1 MRIGSL
7 AAQAQPSFLCLPVY
21 LSFYLPVYLSVCLS
35 ICLSVFPSAGKSNVL
50 VVASWHSV
58 FRFFRCECPLS
69 YVREE
74 PLRPAVRSSVYLPI
88 CLSVY
93 VCPSVCLSVPP
104 PAGKANVLVVTRYI
118 SQATHARSR
127 VRIIYNNLYCWYINA
142 PKGAGFESVFPDSG
156 PKWYVNI

>member
-21 LSFYLPVYLSVCLS
+21 LSVCLPVYLSVCLS
-35 ICLSVFPSAGKSNVL
+35 VCLSSRPQVSRTFWYSVFLRVVSFGASVLCRTSVKSHFVRPSDRPSTCLSVCLFM
-50 VVASWHSV
+50 
-58 FRFFRCECPLS
+58 C
-69 YVREE
+69 VR
-74 PLRPAVRSSVYLPI
+74 L
-88 CLSVY
+88 
-93 VCPSVCLSVPP
+93 SVCLSVPP